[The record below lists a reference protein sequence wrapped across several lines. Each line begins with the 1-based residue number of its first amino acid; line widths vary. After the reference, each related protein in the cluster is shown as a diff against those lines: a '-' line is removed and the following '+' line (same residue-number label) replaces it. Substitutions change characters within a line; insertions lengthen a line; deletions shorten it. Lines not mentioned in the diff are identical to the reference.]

1 MSLLRVTNQIYKSPE
16 AKLSQNDIAFDEL
29 KIAGTM
35 KRFVNMIIDL
45 IFLIITLFVVVIVI
59 LQFINVF
66 GASHLE
72 EYLLNEKV
80 ITLIT
85 FLVYFVPQ
93 EAIWGR
99 TLGKLITQTKVVNRQ
114 GLKPNFFQVVIR
126 TLCRLIPF
134 DMLSFGSKND
144 RPVGWH
150 DKIPR
155 TYVIDV
161 EKLV

>member
-1 MSLLRVTNQIYKSPE
+1 MTNQAYKSPE
-16 AKLSQNDIAFDEL
+16 ADLSQNDIVFDES

-45 IFLIITLFVVVIVI
+45 IFLIITAFPVAIVI
-59 LQFINVF
+59 RLLLEVF
-66 GASHLE
+66 EATHLE
-72 EYLLNEKV
+72 YIFTDKV

-99 TLGKLITQTKVVNRQ
+99 TLGKLITQTKVVNWQ

-126 TLCRLIPF
+126 TLCRFIPF
-134 DMLSFGSKND
+134 EMLSFGSKND

-155 TYVIDV
+155 TYVIEV
-161 EKLV
+161 EKVI

>member
-1 MSLLRVTNQIYKSPE
+1 MNNQVYKSPE
-16 AKLSQNDIAFDEL
+16 ADLSKNDIVFEET

-35 KRFVNMIIDL
+35 KRFMNMVIDS
-45 IFLIITLFVVVIVI
+45 IFLFITAFPVAIVI
-59 LQFINVF
+59 ALLLDVF
-66 GASHLE
+66 EATHLE
-72 EYLLNEKV
+72 YIYNEKV
-80 ITLIT
+80 IVIIT

-155 TYVIDV
+155 TYVIEV
-161 EKLV
+161 EKMV